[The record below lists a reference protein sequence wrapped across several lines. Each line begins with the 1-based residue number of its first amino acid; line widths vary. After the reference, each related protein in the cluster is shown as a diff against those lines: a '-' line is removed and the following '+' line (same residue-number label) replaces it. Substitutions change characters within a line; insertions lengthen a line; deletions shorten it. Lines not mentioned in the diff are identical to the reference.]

1 MRPWGAVAGLPPIDG
16 RLYNGHVPVQLRWR
30 ELRPATALVFGR
42 QGWRTTEVS
51 AMRGDERSQEEVI
64 EEFAH
69 YVSPSRVATYRQ
81 MGLAMVPGRRE
92 VSRIW
97 DWDGNR
103 SFEDGALVSR
113 RSR

>member
-1 MRPWGAVAGLPPIDG
+1 MGTARRAAKG
-16 RLYNGHVPVQLRWR
+16 PVKPDEQ
-30 ELRPATALVFGR
+30 E
-42 QGWRTTEVS
+42 RTTEVS

-81 MGLAMVPGRRE
+81 MGFEMVPGRRE
-92 VSRIW
+92 GSRMW
-97 DWDGNR
+97 DWDGKR
-103 SFEDGALVSR
+103 FFEDRALVSR

>member
-1 MRPWGAVAGLPPIDG
+1 MGTA
-16 RLYNGHVPVQLRWR
+16 
-30 ELRPATALVFGR
+30 RPAAMGPVKPNG
-42 QGWRTTEVS
+42 QERTTEVS

-64 EEFAH
+64 EGFAR

-81 MGLAMVPGRRE
+81 MGFEMVPGRRE
-92 VSRIW
+92 GSRIW

>member
-1 MRPWGAVAGLPPIDG
+1 MGTA
-16 RLYNGHVPVQLRWR
+16 
-30 ELRPATALVFGR
+30 RPAPMGLVKPNE
-42 QGWRTTEVS
+42 QERTTEVS

-81 MGLAMVPGRRE
+81 IGFAIVPGHRE
-92 VSRIW
+92 GSRIW
-97 DWDGNR
+97 DWDGER
-103 SFEDGALVSR
+103 SFEDRALVSR

>member
-1 MRPWGAVAGLPPIDG
+1 MGTA
-16 RLYNGHVPVQLRWR
+16 
-30 ELRPATALVFGR
+30 RPAPMGLVKPDER
-42 QGWRTTEVS
+42 ERTTEVS

-81 MGLAMVPGRRE
+81 IGFAIVPGHRE
-92 VSRIW
+92 GSRIW
-97 DWDGNR
+97 DWDGER
-103 SFEDGALVSR
+103 SFEDRALVSR